1 MAAPGSSSYAP
12 VFSTQHSKT
21 TARKVR
27 ENLFGF
33 SRTCRAVVAGSC
45 GMQDACVE
53 ELEAGAAVH
62 GSLGGLDSVDL
73 PLCGACGPR

>member
-27 ENLFGF
+27 ENQNSSAIDRPRPPPLDAVKRLAVNGLSTAPGGELTQTSAVRLTVALTPRFG
-33 SRTCRAVVAGSC
+33 R
-45 GMQDACVE
+45 
-53 ELEAGAAVH
+53 
-62 GSLGGLDSVDL
+62 
-73 PLCGACGPR
+73 